1 MDLEKIVREVVKEI
15 VKEEMFKEKVEE
27 APVVKEEVA
36 VEQPINT
43 MM

>member
-15 VKEEMFKEKVEE
+15 VKEEMFKKEE
-27 APVVKEEVA
+27 AAGEQPVETV
-36 VEQPINT
+36 VEQPIDS